1 MGTRS
6 KKDNLIL
13 GRTRNGWG
21 KIIRKKRRELEMSQG
36 TLAKELDISIVGVCN
51 IEKGLYSL
59 SEEKLLLVCKIL
71 EI

>member
-6 KKDNLIL
+6 KKDDLLL
-13 GRTRNGWG
+13 GYTREEWG
-21 KIIRKKRRELEMSQG
+21 LIIRKKRRLLEMSQG
-36 TLAKELDISIVGVCN
+36 TFAKELGISIVGVCH

-59 SEEKLLLVCKIL
+59 SKEKLLLACKIL